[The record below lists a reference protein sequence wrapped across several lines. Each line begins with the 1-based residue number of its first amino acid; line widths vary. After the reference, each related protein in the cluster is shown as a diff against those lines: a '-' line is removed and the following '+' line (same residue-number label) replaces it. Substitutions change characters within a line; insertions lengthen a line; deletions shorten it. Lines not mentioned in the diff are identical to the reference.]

1 MVVRTFAVA
10 VVGGVAAVTSAAAQ
24 QPISARQCFWSHQVN
39 SFAAQGDRLVNLR
52 VGVKDYFQLELMGPC
67 PDVDWTQK
75 IALVSRGGSTI
86 CSGLDAEIVTPSP
99 IGPQKCPVKSVRK
112 LTPTEVAALPKGAKP
127 SPVSAGP

>member
-112 LTPTEVAALPKGAKP
+112 VTPTEVAALPKGAKP
-127 SPVSAGP
+127 

>member
-10 VVGGVAAVTSAAAQ
+10 VVGRVAAVTSAAAQ

-127 SPVSAGP
+127 

>member
-112 LTPTEVAALPKGAKP
+112 LP
-127 SPVSAGP
+127 

>member
-67 PDVDWTQK
+67 PDMDWTQK

-127 SPVSAGP
+127 

>member
-67 PDVDWTQK
+67 PDVEWTQ
-75 IALVSRGGSTI
+75 
-86 CSGLDAEIVTPSP
+86 
-99 IGPQKCPVKSVRK
+99 
-112 LTPTEVAALPKGAKP
+112 
-127 SPVSAGP
+127 

>member
-52 VGVKDYFQLELMGPC
+52 VGVKDYFQLEHMGPC

-127 SPVSAGP
+127 

>member
-24 QPISARQCFWSHQVN
+24 QPLSARQCFWSHQVN

-127 SPVSAGP
+127 

>member
-112 LTPTEVAALPKGAKP
+112 LTPTEVATLPKGAKP
-127 SPVSAGP
+127 

>member
-1 MVVRTFAVA
+1 MVVRTLAVA

-127 SPVSAGP
+127 

>member
-24 QPISARQCFWSHQVN
+24 QPSSARQCFWSHQVN

-127 SPVSAGP
+127 

>member
-127 SPVSAGP
+127 

>member
-67 PDVDWTQK
+67 ADVDWTQK

-112 LTPTEVAALPKGAKP
+112 LTPTEVATLPKGAKP
-127 SPVSAGP
+127 